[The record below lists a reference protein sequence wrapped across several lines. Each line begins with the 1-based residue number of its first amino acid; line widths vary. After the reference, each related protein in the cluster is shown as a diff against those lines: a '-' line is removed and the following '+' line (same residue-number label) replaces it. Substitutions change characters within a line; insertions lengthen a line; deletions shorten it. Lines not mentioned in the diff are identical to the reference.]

1 MKFKEKVM
9 QKCDIDRYNKK
20 LPERE
25 IFAIFATFLSK
36 IARTGNFTI
45 SFLNFTKALFCK
57 LYAAGLYLAVANNGS
72 ESRKITQ
79 LLHPTL
85 AA

>member
-1 MKFKEKVM
+1 MS
-9 QKCDIDRYNKK
+9 ID
-20 LPERE
+20 
-25 IFAIFATFLSK
+25 LSK
-36 IARTGNFTI
+36 ENP
-45 SFLNFTKALFCK
+45 NMCK
-57 LYAAGLYLAVANNGS
+57 NTTGLYLAVAINGS

>member
-1 MKFKEKVM
+1 MSTHIREYPYKYV
-9 QKCDIDRYNKK
+9 QKSDR
-20 LPERE
+20 
-25 IFAIFATFLSK
+25 
-36 IARTGNFTI
+36 
-45 SFLNFTKALFCK
+45 
-57 LYAAGLYLAVANNGS
+57 LYLAVAINGS

>member
-1 MKFKEKVM
+1 MHF
-9 QKCDIDRYNKK
+9 DIGINPNICIK
-20 LPERE
+20 
-25 IFAIFATFLSK
+25 T
-36 IARTGNFTI
+36 T
-45 SFLNFTKALFCK
+45 
-57 LYAAGLYLAVANNGS
+57 GLYLAVANNGS

>member
-1 MKFKEKVM
+1 MGVV
-9 QKCDIDRYNKK
+9 KK
-20 LPERE
+20 
-25 IFAIFATFLSK
+25 
-36 IARTGNFTI
+36 TI
-45 SFLNFTKALFCK
+45 LGQTLCCCI
-57 LYAAGLYLAVANNGS
+57 YANGLYLAVANNGQ

>member
-1 MKFKEKVM
+1 MKNSFIIFCLL
-9 QKCDIDRYNKK
+9 QKSN
-20 LPERE
+20 
-25 IFAIFATFLSK
+25 
-36 IARTGNFTI
+36 
-45 SFLNFTKALFCK
+45 
-57 LYAAGLYLAVANNGS
+57 GLYLAVATNGR